1 MVDWGVLSYLD
12 VFFVLRWR
20 IVRQGSTEAYGG
32 YDELFHSFWGNQLN
46 RGKLLLFLGAKRAFN
61 SAGIVYT
68 RAGHSVELGRVGETS
83 LGPNR
88 SRFQPDTDY
97 DPRRGAQ
104 NKCQLL
110 HRASNTR
117 GRAIEGS
124 HDLLLTEKG
133 RITQ

>member
-1 MVDWGVLSYLD
+1 MCFLSSAGALCAR
-12 VFFVLRWR
+12 VALRHTAAMMNFF
-20 IVRQGSTEAYGG
+20 T
-32 YDELFHSFWGNQLN
+32 SFWGNQLN

-61 SAGIVYT
+61 SAGSVYT

-104 NKCQLL
+104 NKYQLL

-117 GRAIEGS
+117 GRAIEGEARS
-124 HDLLLTEKG
+124 AAY
-133 RITQ
+133 